1 MTKYGLRARILAYT
15 LIPTL
20 LIGIF
25 LAGYFSVSRYQQLEE
40 VLIRQ
45 GVNIIEPMALASEL
59 ALSSRNREALNRLLS
74 NIHRNNSPLVK
85 SIALFDDQD
94 RLLVTSN
101 YHKDFN
107 RLRLPAGQA
116 IPHSTLVE
124 SSAESIILRTPVLT
138 DNIETDSTWESVSTI
153 AIGYIAMELANDSAM
168 LVHYRDT
175 FFAGLIVLLGVSLSL
190 LFGLRLI
197 KGVSQPITDMITAI
211 YKIREGRLDTR
222 VHGEFTGEMDM
233 LKSGINAMAKSLSEY
248 HEEMQQNIDQATSDL
263 RETLEQI
270 EIQNIELDMAKKR
283 AQEAARVKTEF
294 LANMSHEL
302 RTPLN
307 GVIGFARQ
315 LQKTRLTVN
324 QLDYLRTIEKSAQ
337 NLLSIIN
344 DILDFSKLEAGKLKM
359 EQIPFSLREALQDV
373 MILLAP
379 SAHDKG
385 LELSLR
391 VDAAVQDS
399 LVGDALRLQQVLT
412 NLVGN
417 AIKFT
422 EQGNVDV
429 RVDVCPPSKPERTAL
444 RIHVQDSGIGISDI
458 QRRQLFQAFNQAD
471 SSISRRYGGT
481 GLGLVI
487 TQKLVQQMAG
497 YIELHSELGTGSVF
511 SFSLEFN
518 RSPLPL
524 AEPLPLTELGQKSVF
539 YIEADNFSRR
549 ATEDLL
555 QEWGVRLLSEA
566 EAAEK
571 ADCILLGFGPNALPS
586 EMELSI
592 GQYSVLGKKVVVLL
606 SSTDPILAD
615 ALVQCG
621 AAFCLTKPVQYQ
633 KLAQSLINSRPVER
647 RRASLDHNLDAA
659 DSHMAG
665 QSSAEQSAAK
675 QDTAGQT
682 EPTLLQIPLL
692 PASERQVM
700 RVLAVDDNPANL
712 KLISALLREQVS
724 QVDTCSNGQ
733 EALNLA
739 TVNHYDVIFMDIQMP
754 LLDGIQAT
762 HEIRASQGPNAQT
775 PIVAVTALAIAGERE
790 RLMQQGIDD
799 YLAKP
804 LDENML
810 AQLIKRF
817 ARPAASQNQQQ
828 SQIDWPLAI
837 KQAGNKPKLA
847 KEMLQLLIQSF
858 DEFEPLLN
866 GALSGELDGQHLYP
880 SLHKLHGGTAYC
892 GVPQLQ
898 SLLAELEQALVAKQT
913 ISELEPELL
922 ELEERLI
929 QVRAQAKQYL

>member
-20 LIGIF
+20 LIGVF
-25 LAGYFSVSRYQQLEE
+25 LASYFTVSRYQQLENA
-40 VLIRQ
+40 LIRQ
-45 GVNIIEPMALASEL
+45 GVNVIEPMALASEL
-59 ALSSRNREALNRLLS
+59 PLSNRNREALNRLLS
-74 NIHRNNSPLVK
+74 NIHRNNSPLI
-85 SIALFDDQD
+85 SAIALFDDQGK
-94 RLLVTSN
+94 LLVTSN

-107 RLRLPAGQA
+107 VLSLKDG
-116 IPHSTLVE
+116 
-124 SSAESIILRTPVLT
+124 ESIPLSTTVETREGDIVLRTPVLS
-138 DNIETDSTWESVSTI
+138 DAIKSEAIWEDV
-153 AIGYIAMELANDSAM
+153 AAKPLGYISMQLTNDSAM
-168 LVHYRDT
+168 LVHYKET
-175 FFAGLIVLLGVSLSL
+175 FMAGLIVLLGVLLST

-222 VHGEFTGEMDM
+222 VHGEFTGEMHM
-233 LKSGINAMAKSLSEY
+233 LKNGINAMAKSLAEY

-315 LQKTRLTVN
+315 LQKTRLSTN
-324 QLDYLRTIEKSAQ
+324 QLDYLTTIEKSAQ

-344 DILDFSKLEAGKLKM
+344 DILDFSKLEAGKLTM
-359 EQIPFSLREALQDV
+359 EHIPFSLRDTLQEV
-373 MILLAP
+373 MTLLAP

-385 LELSLR
+385 LELSMR

-399 LVGDALRLQQVLT
+399 LMGDALRLQQVLT

-429 RVDVCPPSKPERTAL
+429 RVDVSPASLPERAAL
-444 RIHVQDSGIGISDI
+444 CIHVKDTGIGITDQ

-497 YIELHSELGTGSVF
+497 RIRLHSEPGVGSVF
-511 SFSLEFN
+511 SFTLELDQA
-518 RSPLPL
+518 RVPL
-524 AEPLPLTELGQKSVF
+524 AEPLPLAELSQKSVF
-539 YIEADNFSRR
+539 YQEADEFSYR
-549 ATEDLL
+549 ATQALL
-555 QEWGVRLLSEA
+555 REWGVTLVNESSLSSCL
-566 EAAEK
+566 
-571 ADCILLGFGPNALPS
+571 DYVLLGFSPHALPS
-586 EMELSI
+586 EIEQSI
-592 GQYSVLGKKVVVLL
+592 SQFKQQGHKVVVLL
-606 SSTDPILAD
+606 SSTDPLLAE
-615 ALVQCG
+615 ALINSG
-621 AAFCLTKPVQYQ
+621 AELCLTKPVHYQ
-633 KLAQSLINSRPVER
+633 KLAHALTQPNVLSLPY
-647 RRASLDHNLDAA
+647 
-659 DSHMAG
+659 
-665 QSSAEQSAAK
+665 
-675 QDTAGQT
+675 
-682 EPTLLQIPLL
+682 LL
-692 PASERQVM
+692 PATQVALPSLAATQKQTM

-712 KLISALLREQVS
+712 KLISALLSEQVS

-762 HEIRASQGPNAQT
+762 QEIRKSSGPNRHT
-775 PIVAVTALAIAGERE
+775 PIIAVTAHAIAGERE
-790 RLMQQGIDD
+790 RLMRQGIDD

-804 LDENML
+804 LDERML
-810 AQLIKRF
+810 AELIRRF
-817 ARPAASQNQQQ
+817 ARPVTTPDASH
-828 SQIDWPLAI
+828 SQINWPLALSR
-837 KQAGNKPKLA
+837 AGNKEHLA
-847 KEMLQLLIQSF
+847 KEMLRLLLETI
-858 DEFEPLLN
+858 DECEPLLN
-866 GALSGELDGQHLYP
+866 KAVNSELESQTLH
-880 SLHKLHGGTAYC
+880 SAIHKLHGGSVYC

-898 SLLAELEQALVAKQT
+898 ALLAQLEQALLAKQPVSA
-913 ISELEPELL
+913 IEPELL
-922 ELEERLI
+922 ELLERFAQI
-929 QVRAQAKQYL
+929 RHQAKHYV

>member
-15 LIPTL
+15 IIPTL
-20 LIGIF
+20 LIGTF

-40 VLIRQ
+40 ALTRQ
-45 GVNIIEPMALASEL
+45 GVNVIEPMALASEL
-59 ALSSRNREALNRLLS
+59 ALTSRNREALNRLLS
-74 NIHRNNSPLVK
+74 NIHRNNSPLIK
-85 SIALFDDQD
+85 AIALFDDQGN
-94 RLLVTSN
+94 LLVTSN

-107 RLRLPAGQA
+107 RLRLADGEPL
-116 IPHSTLVE
+116 PFTTEVE
-124 SSAESIILRTPVLT
+124 KASDGIILRTPVLT
-138 DNIETDSTWESVSTI
+138 DNIQTDSPWEDVSTV
-153 AIGYIAMELANDSAM
+153 AIGYIAMQLTNDSAM
-168 LVHYRDT
+168 LVHYRDS
-175 FFAGLIVLLGVSLSL
+175 FFAGLIVLLGVILSA
-190 LFGLRLI
+190 LFGARLI
-197 KGVSQPITDMITAI
+197 RGVSQPITDMITAI

-222 VHGEFTGEMDM
+222 VHGDFTGEMDM
-233 LKSGINAMAKSLSEY
+233 LKSGINAMAKSLAEY

-315 LQKTRLTVN
+315 LQKTRLTAN
-324 QLDYLRTIEKSAQ
+324 QLDYLTTIEKSAQ

-344 DILDFSKLEAGKLKM
+344 DILDFSKLEAGKLRM
-359 EQIPFSLREALQDV
+359 ERIPFSLRDILQEV
-373 MILLAP
+373 MTLLAP

-399 LVGDALRLQQVLT
+399 LVGDSLRIQQVLT

-429 RVDVCPPSKPERTAL
+429 RVDASPASLPERVAL
-444 RIHVQDSGIGISDI
+444 RIHVQDTGIGISDV

-487 TQKLVQQMAG
+487 TQKLVQQMTG
-497 YIELHSELGTGSVF
+497 SIELHSELGVGSVF
-511 SFSLEFN
+511 SFTLEIN
-518 RSPLPL
+518 RAILPL
-524 AEPLPLTELGQKSVF
+524 AEPLPLAELSQKTVL
-539 YIEADNFSRR
+539 YIEEDNFSRR
-549 ATEDLL
+549 ATQALL
-555 QEWGVRLLSEA
+555 REWGVQLSPESNFDPA
-566 EAAEK
+566 M
-571 ADCILLGFGPNALPS
+571 DCVLLGFGPNALPS
-586 EMELSI
+586 HMEHAI
-592 GQYSVLGKKVVVLL
+592 GQHSAQGRKVVVLL

-615 ALVQCG
+615 ALVQGG
-621 AAFCLTKPVQYQ
+621 AQLCLTKPVNYQ
-633 KLAQSLINSRPVER
+633 RLAHALTCTKSIAQVT
-647 RRASLDHNLDAA
+647 DHP
-659 DSHMAG
+659 HGIEQG
-665 QSSAEQSAAK
+665 QPFEA
-675 QDTAGQT
+675 
-682 EPTLLQIPLL
+682 TLLPIPLL
-692 PASERQVM
+692 PPSQKQQM

-762 HEIRASQGPNAQT
+762 QKIRTGLGPNAQT
-775 PIVAVTALAIAGERE
+775 PIVAVTAHAIAGERE
-790 RLMQQGIDD
+790 RLMYQGIND

-817 ARPAASQNQQQ
+817 AQPTADNASQQP
-828 SQIDWPLAI
+828 SQLDWPLAI
-837 KQAGNKPKLA
+837 RQAGNKQDLA
-847 KEMLQLLIQSF
+847 QEMLGLLLETF

-866 GALSGELDGQHLYP
+866 AALADQIDGPQLYP
-880 SLHKLHGGTAYC
+880 TLHKLHGGTTYC
-892 GVPQLQ
+892 GVQPLQ
-898 SLLAELEQALVAKQT
+898 SLICELERALLAKQPL
-913 ISELEPELL
+913 SELEPELL
-922 ELEERLI
+922 ELAERLI
-929 QVRAQAKQYL
+929 QVREEAQAYL